1 VPAGPGNQRFILFRQ
16 DAAPIDR
23 EREQA
28 MFIQQMP
35 LRIFGAVLAATV
47 WAMPALSQSPTLE
60 VVGTGDGIDVLR
72 ALGKAFS
79 AENKTVYIDI
89 PPSIGSGGGIA
100 AVGSGKS
107 VLGRVA
113 RKLTETE
120 TASGLIYKPVA
131 ILPSAVFVNPNAGVK
146 SLTTVQLANI
156 FSGQILNWKEV
167 GGDDMRIRVVRR
179 EDSDST
185 LTVLR
190 ASMPGWK
197 DLTITEKSKMA
208 MTTQEAVTSVR
219 EVPGAIGF
227 GPFSKDLETGL
238 TVLKIDGK
246 YPTDAGYPSGATLA
260 LIYTKATITPEAKT
274 FVEFCE
280 TRKARDV
287 IARLGSV
294 PVQR

>member
-1 VPAGPGNQRFILFRQ
+1 MSMWRISLTLSGALLVLSIG
-16 DAAPIDR
+16 AA
-23 EREQA
+23 
-28 MFIQQMP
+28 
-35 LRIFGAVLAATV
+35 
-47 WAMPALSQSPTLE
+47 PALSQSSTLE

-79 AENKTVYIDI
+79 AESKSVFIDI

-113 RKLTETE
+113 RKLTDTE

-131 ILPSAVFVNPNAGVK
+131 ILPSAVFVNPIAGVK
-146 SLTTVQLANI
+146 SLTTAQLANV
-156 FSGQILNWKEV
+156 FTGQIQNWKEV
-167 GGDDMRIRVVRR
+167 GGTDTRIRVVRR

-190 ASMPGWK
+190 SSMPGWK
-197 DLTITEKSKMA
+197 DLSITEKSKMA
-208 MTTQEAVTSVR
+208 MTTQEAVASVR

-227 GPFSKDLETGL
+227 GPFSRDLEAGL
-238 TVLKIDGK
+238 VILKIDGK
-246 YPTDAGYPSGATLA
+246 YPTDDGYPSSATLA
-260 LIYTKATITPEAKT
+260 LIYNKATVTPDAKT

-280 TRKARDV
+280 TRKARDI